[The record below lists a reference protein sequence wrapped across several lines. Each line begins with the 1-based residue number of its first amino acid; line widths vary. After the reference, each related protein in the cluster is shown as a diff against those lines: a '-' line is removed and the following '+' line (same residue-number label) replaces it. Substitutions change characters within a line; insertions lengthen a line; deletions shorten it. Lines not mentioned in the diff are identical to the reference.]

1 MALSKQ
7 ATKNKVAK
15 PGASFDSKLVAAKPP
30 HQPRISP
37 QTDHK
42 ITTPKTI
49 LFPKHPS
56 KMPTKPQNLTPN
68 SIQKKTRKNVT

>member
-37 QTDHK
+37 QTDHQ
-42 ITTPKTI
+42 ITTPK
-49 LFPKHPS
+49 PS
-56 KMPTKPQNLTPN
+56 FFQNTPQKCPQNDKISPQIP
-68 SIQKKTRKNVT
+68 SRKKHAKT